1 MYISLPTTHLKYSGV
16 CFMDSTPRHVW
27 VEKGGD
33 SKILESLRRDL
44 LTYKKTPKERATFTN
59 PKHILKGL
67 FFCIWFSSVF
77 LVPDNA
83 ITLCVDVL
91 IFYTDDDFV
100 AEGFLLQNGESS
112 SFVLHY
118 SSRFACAIGIRP
130 ILLCPIGRGKNP
142 LEKVS
147 ERAYKE
153 RSTKEHHTQNP

>member
-83 ITLCVDVL
+83 ITLCFWTSSDC
-91 IFYTDDDFV
+91 V

-118 SSRFACAIGIRP
+118 SSRVVCAIGIRVP
-130 ILLCPIGRGKNP
+130 FFFLSNWKR
-142 LEKVS
+142 EKPS
-147 ERAYKE
+147 RESIRT
-153 RSTKEHHTQNP
+153 RI